1 MDHLSTKL
9 GEIDVAGNLT
19 NLVIAEQIIVNL
31 TTDAGNAGH
40 GITEPIPARRR
51 MVILVMENV
60 EVAAV
65 PLQVKVANDNTV
77 TIN

>member
-1 MDHLSTKL
+1 MHW
-9 GEIDVAGNLT
+9 
-19 NLVIAEQIIVNL
+19 EQNAKIYNL

-65 PLQVKVANDNTV
+65 PLQVKVASDNTV